1 MTALDDILDGLVAEL
16 ELERELGART
26 VEIDRA
32 LLRGEPAA
40 PVARPAAAPAQSGA
54 SVGAPRVSRDVPRV
68 AERAPSDARRYDFVF
83 LHHRALNA
91 AGTEMMAKIVAAMGR
106 TGETAPVLVT
116 PPRPP
121 AKVYVAL
128 GARALELWFPG
139 LKGAPGNWLT
149 ADDGA
154 EVLVTYSP
162 EFILRF
168 RTVTPEVQQMKK
180 VMWVSIKSVLKKV

>member
-40 PVARPAAAPAQSGA
+40 PVARRAAAPAQSGA
-54 SVGAPRVSRDVPRV
+54 SVGAPRV

-168 RTVTPEVQQMKK
+168 RTVTPEVQQIKK
-180 VMWVSIKSVLKKV
+180 AMWVAIKSVLKKV

>member
-16 ELERELGART
+16 ELEREVGART

-116 PPRPP
+116 P
-121 AKVYVAL
+121 AL

-168 RTVTPEVQQMKK
+168 RTVTPEVQQIKK
-180 VMWVSIKSVLKKV
+180 AMWVAIKSVLKKV